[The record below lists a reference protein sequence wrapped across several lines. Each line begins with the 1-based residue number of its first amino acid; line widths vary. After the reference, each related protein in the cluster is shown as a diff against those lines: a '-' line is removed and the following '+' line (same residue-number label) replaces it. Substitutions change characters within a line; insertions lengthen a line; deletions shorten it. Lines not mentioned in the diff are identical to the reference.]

1 VTLEEYDFA
10 PVGKSWHAQNDQSA
24 KFRIWTLFISFSS
37 PGPNS
42 DTSLFT
48 VQLPVPVYRNI
59 DQIKLGPSSL
69 RSTATLLRR
78 RLNNNN
84 SLGVNLSLRPY
95 SVPFS
100 SLRAP
105 RYDHRRPLPLPYCTP
120 TPPLSPHIQ
129 PTPNPVELPSEI
141 PFPLPPHDRSN
152 RPPAKPTPIPTRSLG
167 NAVPRSRTRVRR
179 LQGRE
184 MVG

>member
-1 VTLEEYDFA
+1 MILLPWESLGTLKMTKA
-10 PVGKSWHAQNDQSA
+10 PSFGFGHYSSRSHLQVLPL
-24 KFRIWTLFISFSS
+24 TLHSLRSS
-37 PGPNS
+37 YLS
-42 DTSLFT
+42 
-48 VQLPVPVYRNI
+48 PVYRNI